1 MKIQLNKKY
10 EAYNEKKRKVF
21 FFEFMKDV
29 QYNTTYLIFFVYND
43 DSEKTVKHRIN
54 TQIKYSDDIDI
65 YFEQHYDLS
74 LFKINDIEMFI
85 NFSNSEFYS
94 KYVQIKDVSYLVT
107 YYKKIIAVD
116 SEYKKIKSEYYPKI
130 DDIKIFYDNNKNIFM
145 YKNKY
150 GIIDCDGNVLVDFI
164 YDKIDYKVLKMYD
177 KDVNEQIIVKR
188 YNVCKDGLYG
198 VLDENL
204 ILKIPT
210 IYI

>member
-1 MKIQLNKKY
+1 
-10 EAYNEKKRKVF
+10 
-21 FFEFMKDV
+21 
-29 QYNTTYLIFFVYND
+29 
-43 DSEKTVKHRIN
+43 
-54 TQIKYSDDIDI
+54 
-65 YFEQHYDLS
+65 
-74 LFKINDIEMFI
+74 
-85 NFSNSEFYS
+85 
-94 KYVQIKDVSYLVT
+94 
-107 YYKKIIAVD
+107 
-116 SEYKKIKSEYYPKI
+116 
-130 DDIKIFYDNNKNIFM
+130 M

-210 IYI
+210 IYKEILTNYSFKNHHKDILVVKNANDKYGVVNIDNEILLDFDYDEISNSKDNNTQFIKKIVNDISIDDLYEQNKLKNNIKKIYEND

>member
-1 MKIQLNKKY
+1 MI
-10 EAYNEKKRKVF
+10 
-21 FFEFMKDV
+21 
-29 QYNTTYLIFFVYND
+29 
-43 DSEKTVKHRIN
+43 
-54 TQIKYSDDIDI
+54 
-65 YFEQHYDLS
+65 LS
-74 LFKINDIEMFI
+74 I
-85 NFSNSEFYS
+85 
-94 KYVQIKDVSYLVT
+94 
-107 YYKKIIAVD
+107 
-116 SEYKKIKSEYYPKI
+116 KKIKSEYYPKI

-210 IYI
+210 IYIYIYIRKYYQITVIKIIIRIFYL